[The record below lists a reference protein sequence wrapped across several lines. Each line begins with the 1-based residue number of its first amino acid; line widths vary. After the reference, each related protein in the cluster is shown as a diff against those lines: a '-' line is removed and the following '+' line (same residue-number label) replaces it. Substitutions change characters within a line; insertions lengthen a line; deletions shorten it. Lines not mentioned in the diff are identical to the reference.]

1 MVTTRQLKVSKLLQR
16 ELGDIFQKDIKSLF
30 GKTFITVTEVRI
42 SPDLA
47 IAKVYLSFMQVE
59 DPAKALEMIE
69 IRKKDVRRMLAARIG
84 RRMRIVPELM
94 LHLDDTA
101 EQASRIDE
109 ILSGLHIP
117 KEPDT
122 ED

>member
-1 MVTTRQLKVSKLLQR
+1 VTTRQLKVSRLLQR

-47 IAKVYLSFMQVE
+47 VAKVYLSFMLVE
-59 DPAKALEMIE
+59 DPSATLEMIDNK
-69 IRKKDVRRMLAARIG
+69 KKDVRRMLAARIG
-84 RRMRIVPELM
+84 QRMRIVPELVFY
-94 LHLDDTA
+94 HDDSA
-101 EQASRIDE
+101 AQASRIDK
-109 ILSGLHIP
+109 ILAGLNIP
-117 KEPDT
+117 EEKEP

>member
-1 MVTTRQLKVSKLLQR
+1 MTTRQLKVSKLLQR

-30 GKTFITVTEVRI
+30 GKAFITVTQVRI

-47 IAKVYLSFMQVE
+47 IAKVYLSFMQV
-59 DPAKALEMIE
+59 DPSEALEMIE
-69 IRKKDVRRMLAARIG
+69 IKKKDVRRMLAARIG
-84 RRMRIVPELM
+84 RRMRIVPEL
-94 LHLDDTA
+94 LFFLDDSA
-101 EQASRIDE
+101 AYASHIDQ
-109 ILSGLHIP
+109 ILSGLNIP